1 MRLRGGTDKF
11 CTVQNSNLNEELG
24 QIDYV
29 FSDKTGTLTD
39 NSLDFRKCVIGNE
52 NYGRGETEIGRAAK
66 RREEELKQQIEYEQQ
81 QSVHGNG
88 SGNQLGMPF
97 QIRRTYTQDVDVV
110 MERSNNA
117 PHVNFDEEHRLRE
130 QIKLSLL
137 ANQDESAHSIMVR
150 RFLTVLAI
158 NNSCYPVYDDLTNEL
173 SIRAASPDDECL
185 TCFAQFMGIQLTE
198 RNPPSIKLNIY
209 PNGIDDDS
217 GKVVENWQQLAELPF
232 TSKRKRMSVIARN
245 LKTGK
250 IHFTMKGA
258 DSVMIPLIDDYSGNP
273 HSKFTEKYMEEY
285 AEEGLRTLVIAEAI
299 LDADWWDNEQSG
311 WHQKYEKFQEDTLI
325 PEESDKGHIKGTC
338 SDKCRKC
345 LWFERIERAAKCEL
359 LGCTA
364 IEDKLQESVP
374 ETISAM
380 LDGGINVWVL
390 TGDKQKTA
398 ENIGIA
404 CNLLEPAMER
414 NNMLFKLV
422 VSDGQKLH
430 KTMNDAIE
438 QIDKEQRGDYGANQ
452 PAGLVINSR
461 ALKTIMDEEE
471 QEPDRDLK
479 SIFLK
484 LAQRCKS
491 VIGVR
496 MQPNQKAQVI
506 EFIQSR
512 LGVRTL
518 AIGDGTNDE
527 PMIRTANVGV
537 GITGLEGTA
546 AVRASDYAVGRFKF
560 LKRLM
565 FVHGRLHYRRITTL
579 VCYIFYKNGLLS
591 LSSFYFGFYN
601 GFSGQVFFNEWAYQS
616 YNVVFTAFPVM
627 LFAVIDRD
635 HTDEYLK
642 SHPQLYRLS
651 QSGDYFN
658 AKVFFTW
665 VVDSLIASLLL
676 VMIPLQC
683 YENMTS
689 PDHTGQSAGIW
700 TVGLVTLTSIVL
712 TANLRLAFI
721 SKSWMWLT
729 HFGFFGSI
737 VAYFFTI
744 IVLNLSTFFYRA
756 GADYYWL
763 VFRVMGT
770 GRFWLTVMLTTLI
783 VLFLPFTYFS
793 FTTLRRNSMA
803 TDRKYGNS
811 VSSKHSGGLLREQV
825 TTKHLCL
832 NI

>member
-81 QSVHGNG
+81 QSSHGNG

-117 PHVNFDEEHRLRE
+117 PHVNFDEELRMRE

-325 PEESDKGHIKGTC
+325 MEDTEKGHIKGSC

-345 LWFERIERAAKCEL
+345 LWYEKIEREAKCEL

-364 IEDKLQESVP
+364 IEDKLQDSVP

-430 KTMNDAIE
+430 KTMNDAIAK
-438 QIDKEQRGDYGANQ
+438 IDSEHRGEYGANQ

-461 ALKTIMDEEE
+461 ALKAIMDEEE

-479 SIFLK
+479 AIFLQ

-527 PMIRTANVGV
+527 PMIRPANVGV

-579 VCYIFYKNGLLS
+579 VCYMFYKNGLLS
-591 LSSFYFGFYN
+591 LSSLYFGFYN
-601 GFSGQVFFNEWAYQS
+601 GFSGQILFNEWAYQL
-616 YNVVFTAFPVM
+616 YNIVFTCVPIL
-627 LFAVIDRD
+627 LFAVYDRD
-635 HTDEYLK
+635 HSDKYLIN
-642 SHPQLYRLS
+642 HPQLYYIS
-651 QSGDYFN
+651 QSGELFN

-665 VVDSLIASLLL
+665 LADSFLASFLL
-676 VMIPLQC
+676 VMIPIHC
-683 YENMTS
+683 YEYMTS
-689 PDHTGQSAGIW
+689 PDHTGQSSGIW
-700 TVGLVTLTSIVL
+700 TVGLVILTSIVF
-712 TANLRLAFI
+712 TANLRLAFV
-721 SKSWMWLT
+721 SKSWMWMT
-729 HFGFFGSI
+729 HFFFFGSI
-737 VAYFFTI
+737 LAYFFTI
-744 IVLNLSTFFYRA
+744 IVLNLSTFWYRA

-770 GRFWLTVMLTTLI
+770 GRFWLSVMLTTLI
-783 VLFLPFTYFS
+783 ALFLPFTYFS
-793 FTTLRRNSMA
+793 FTTLRREATA

-811 VSSKHSGGLLREQV
+811 VSSKHSGGLLKEN
-825 TTKHLCL
+825 K
-832 NI
+832 